1 MLLSGTSGISGISG
15 IPWHS
20 VVATQSNS
28 FTWVSVSADRCF
40 DFTCFRVE
48 NTDSQTCMYVN
59 PNIDSI
65 LSAAHLTLRYFPIG
79 TLFHNATIPS
89 LKADFS
95 LSSSQISIISNSV
108 PASFETRRAFKQ
120 SVLELNGSTRN
131 VITGLFSCRSQNR
144 DTKLSFGFQEVLH
157 IWLFAYSGF
166 SLIFAFRLWLFAY
179 YSDSDLFRW
188 LFAYSDSD
196 LPAGFKQS
204 GKMR

>member
-1 MLLSGTSGISGISG
+1 MLLSGTSGISG

-65 LSAAHLTLRYFPIG
+65 LSAARLTLRYFPIG

-144 DTKLSFGFQEVLH
+144 DTKLSFRVSRSV
-157 IWLFAYSGF
+157 AYM
-166 SLIFAFRLWLFAY
+166 AFRL
-179 YSDSDLFRW
+179 W